1 MRALPEAMRPNRL
14 HQRRKHIPA
23 IPRRLLQIPEP
34 VTIMRLDLDH
44 LIGIRHMPKRG
55 QRLRYPHD
63 FVSEIS
69 ELRQIGL

>member
-1 MRALPEAMRPNRL
+1 MRDLPEAMRLNRL
-14 HQRRKHIPA
+14 HQRREHIPA

-55 QRLRYPHD
+55 QRTFPKRSLK
-63 FVSEIS
+63 
-69 ELRQIGL
+69 